1 LKTKSK
7 IVIIGAGGRLGAAL
21 TREYRDKFDVVGFNH
36 AQLDLTNFEQVREKV
51 TALDFNVLINA
62 AAFTNV
68 DLCETQRDQAFRIN
82 AEAPRVLAEICREKK
97 AKLIHF
103 STDYV
108 FDGEKR
114 EPYHE
119 EDEAR
124 PISVYG
130 ESKREGEKLVLQTDE
145 RPASRPEGSRLDQS
159 AGSPSFFDLG
169 PSSTELSPI
178 EGGAGLGPV
187 RRHLVVRVSWVFG
200 PDRPSFIDGVIKRA
214 RENEHVEAIADKFS
228 TPTYTRDIV
237 EMLPRF
243 FDLHVSGGILHFA
256 NAGECSWQDYAQFAL
271 DCCRSLGIPLKA
283 KTVGTLKLADMK
295 NWLARRPVYSVLS
308 TEKFFLLTG
317 ATPRNWRDA
326 VADYVRGERN

>member
-1 LKTKSK
+1 M
-7 IVIIGAGGRLGAAL
+7 IIGSGGRLGATL

-51 TALDFNVLINA
+51 TALDFDVLINC

-68 DLCETQRDQAFRIN
+68 DLCETQRDLAFQIN
-82 AEAPRVLAEICREKK
+82 AEAPRVLGEICRDKK

-130 ESKREGEKLVLQTDE
+130 ESKREGEKLVLQTD
-145 RPASRPEGSRLDQS
+145 D
-159 AGSPSFFDLG
+159 
-169 PSSTELSPI
+169 
-178 EGGAGLGPV
+178 
-187 RRHLVVRVSWVFG
+187 RHLVVRVSWVFG
-200 PDRPSFIDGVIKRA
+200 PDRPSFINGMIKRA
-214 RENEHVEAIADKFS
+214 RENEHIDAIADKFS
-228 TPTYTRDIV
+228 TPTYTGDIAK
-237 EMLPRF
+237 MLPRF
-243 FDLHVSGGILHFA
+243 FGPVAAVVDPGRATVAGVGDPGSATSECEKTGVGDSSYSGILHFA
-256 NAGECSWQDYAQFAL
+256 NAGECSWQEYAQFSL
-271 DCCRSLGIPLKA
+271 DCCRSLGISLKA
-283 KTVGTLKLADMK
+283 KTVGPLKLADMK
-295 NWLARRPVYSVLS
+295 NWMARRPVYSVLS
-308 TEKFFLLTG
+308 TEKFFSLTG

-326 VADYVRGERN
+326 AAEYIRDHVCK